1 MFYAGIIIVPCVM
14 WLCII
19 TKTVFREFKKVFLF
33 DLNNVINVAALIYLS
48 LYGAFS
54 IFVLNP

>member
-19 TKTVFREFKKVFLF
+19 TKTVFRELKKVFLF

-54 IFVLNP
+54 VFVVNP